1 MNWAHLQAFLWL
13 RWRLMANQWRRAGAV
28 NAILMLIIVVG
39 LLAMTIP
46 LFVGC
51 LTIGIYLLPK
61 ATPVQLLYAWDGIA
75 LAFLFFWGI
84 GLLTELQRTETLSL
98 SNFLHLPVSVNSA
111 FLINYVSS
119 LLSLSLVLCLPI
131 LLGFGL
137 ALVITRGPLLLVV
150 APLTASFLLM
160 LTALS
165 YQFQGWLALLM
176 SNPRRR
182 RTIVVMTTLFFVL
195 IFQLPSLIGVWGPG
209 RRVKQSN
216 ALVEEMEEL
225 NRAAQAGEIDP
236 QEHLRRQNAA
246 IEKQQLAV
254 AEENRATA
262 ETIQHTAMWVNRV
275 LPVGWFPLG
284 VKAAAEGNLLPAAV
298 GTFGMTLI
306 GSASLWR
313 AYRTTVAIYQGRST
327 GRRAK
332 GKQASA
338 RETAVATTP
347 KVTAPASAGQRRAAM
362 LEWRLPGVSD
372 SVAAVALAGLK
383 SLIRAP
389 ESKLM
394 LLSPILLTFFFGSA
408 IFKIS
413 SGVPDS
419 ARAFLAIG
427 AIALALFGSVQM
439 VANQFGFDRDG
450 FRVFVLSAVP
460 RRDILLGKNLAFAPI
475 ALGMAAIMLAM
486 VEFVRPLRWDHL
498 LAIAPQFVSMFLLFC
513 IVVNL
518 LSIYTP
524 MHIAAGSLKPSQPR
538 LVPVLLQLLMM
549 FFLFPLLEAPTL
561 LPLGIEALL
570 EWQGWTAGI
579 PIYLLLSSA
588 LCAAVIFL
596 YRLALKW
603 QGQVF
608 QEREQKI
615 LEAVTNRAA

>member
-1 MNWAHLQAFLWL
+1 
-13 RWRLMANQWRRAGAV
+13 
-28 NAILMLIIVVG
+28 
-39 LLAMTIP
+39 
-46 LFVGC
+46 
-51 LTIGIYLLPK
+51 
-61 ATPVQLLYAWDGIA
+61 
-75 LAFLFFWGI
+75 
-84 GLLTELQRTETLSL
+84 
-98 SNFLHLPVSVNSA
+98 
-111 FLINYVSS
+111 
-119 LLSLSLVLCLPI
+119 
-131 LLGFGL
+131 
-137 ALVITRGPLLLVV
+137 
-150 APLTASFLLM
+150 
-160 LTALS
+160 
-165 YQFQGWLALLM
+165 
-176 SNPRRR
+176 
-182 RTIVVMTTLFFVL
+182 
-195 IFQLPSLIGVWGPG
+195 
-209 RRVKQSN
+209 
-216 ALVEEMEEL
+216 
-225 NRAAQAGEIDP
+225 
-236 QEHLRRQNAA
+236 
-246 IEKQQLAV
+246 
-254 AEENRATA
+254 
-262 ETIQHTAMWVNRV
+262 
-275 LPVGWFPLG
+275 
-284 VKAAAEGNLLPAAV
+284 
-298 GTFGMTLI
+298 MTLI

-338 RETAVATTP
+338 REATVAAMP
-347 KVTAPASAGQRRAAM
+347 KVAAPANTGQRRAAM